1 VSSAVSIRHA
11 ARDDIAT
18 AVTLLTAQLHEHD
31 IASDERALRAV
42 VEAVIADAR
51 HGFMLL
57 AERDGLVVAIAY
69 VAAHLSAEH
78 GGIVGW
84 LEELYVVPVQRG
96 RGVGSALISKIGTTV
111 QKLAWR
117 ALELEVVAGHER
129 AVPLYE
135 RHGFRALTRSRYTK
149 LIAASPEAA
158 RHG

>member
-1 VSSAVSIRHA
+1 MNIRIADLSSDTIT
-11 ARDDIAT
+11 D
-18 AVTLLTAQLHEHD
+18 AVTLLQAQLREHEIETPAD
-31 IASDERALRAV
+31 LLRDV
-42 VEAVIADAR
+42 VGRVHADAR
-51 HGFMLL
+51 EGFMLL
-57 AERDGLVVAIAY
+57 AHDGAQPVGIAY
-69 VAAHLSAEH
+69 AAAHLSAEH

-84 LEELYVVPVQRG
+84 LEELYVVPEQRG
-96 RGVGSALISKIGTTV
+96 RGVGSALLSEIGTKV

-149 LIAASPEAA
+149 LIEASPEAA